1 MNTSLNYNICFDN
14 DLTQLISYCNE
25 QSSEIIVGT
34 DSNTYKYCYP
44 KLNPSFQAQIKHII
58 QIPAGDQNKNVEQ
71 VYHVYSELSKVN
83 SRRNTLLLILGG
95 GMCGDLF
102 GYAASTY
109 KRGIPFVHVPT
120 SLLAMVDS
128 SVGSKNGVNFQSYKN
143 LIGTFTDPKAV
154 FIHSPFLQ
162 TLPLR
167 ETISAFAECYKH
179 AILDSPQ
186 HLELIRLKTKNG
198 YDADNELISTSIS
211 YKSKIVVQDKHEAG
225 LRKVLNFGHTIGH
238 AIESLSLNSAS
249 PLLHG
254 EAVAAGMIA
263 ELYLAKTKCGFNPDV
278 CSELSHEIKK
288 TIPFQL
294 PNKQMD
300 KLLDYISQD
309 KKNTSEKYA
318 FSLPE
323 SIGKCQI
330 DVTCSEEEVIEALSF
345 LYNEL

>member
-14 DLTQLISYCNE
+14 DLSQLISYCNE

-58 QIPAGDQNKNVEQ
+58 EIPAGDQNKNVEQ

-198 YDADNELISTSIS
+198 YDRAIATIAMAMWSDIDTNLNAHNIICKCASRGSNFNYIKDEQT
-211 YKSKIVVQDKHEAG
+211 
-225 LRKVLNFGHTIGH
+225 LRKYIGP
-238 AIESLSLNSAS
+238 LS
-249 PLLHG
+249 
-254 EAVAAGMIA
+254 
-263 ELYLAKTKCGFNPDV
+263 
-278 CSELSHEIKK
+278 
-288 TIPFQL
+288 
-294 PNKQMD
+294 
-300 KLLDYISQD
+300 
-309 KKNTSEKYA
+309 
-318 FSLPE
+318 
-323 SIGKCQI
+323 
-330 DVTCSEEEVIEALSF
+330 
-345 LYNEL
+345 